1 MEEEGSGE
9 LGGEKEIGG
18 KKDLAKGQET
28 LAPSK
33 RRIGSLKE

>member
-18 KKDLAKGQET
+18 KKDLAKG
-28 LAPSK
+28 
-33 RRIGSLKE
+33 